1 MATHAQPAVDWNKK
15 TRAYL
20 LRLCKDGDA
29 DHRKGLA
36 PWTIKAIAI
45 RMNRKF
51 WPKIR
56 EEHGPYKWEH
66 ISYELNEH
74 GKYYR
79 RKYWQVIND
88 ENALLAEGC

>member
-1 MATHAQPAVDWNKK
+1 MLSLLLIG
-15 TRAYL
+15 TRRRGRISYVFARTGTL
-20 LRLCKDGDA
+20 IIERV
-29 DHRKGLA
+29 LA

-74 GKYYR
+74 RKYYR

-88 ENALLAEGC
+88 ENALLAEGY